1 MERLANPTLRTI
13 GVMFVIAAALLLIS
27 TWAINFP
34 DSETS
39 SYAFPSLLIGMVV
52 LFIALVQLVL
62 WALNRA
68 KGPTAPSA

>member
-27 TWAINFP
+27 AWTINFP
-34 DSETS
+34 DPETS
-39 SYAFPSLLIGMVV
+39 SYAFPSLLIGMAV
-52 LFIALVQLVL
+52 LFIALVQLAL

-68 KGPTAPSA
+68 HGPTAPPA